1 VGLLTGSIGG
11 AVDVQLYP
19 EVVGTDGAGN
29 PTRRAGTTPTTVR
42 MLLQPV
48 SSTETAGSDRSAAT
62 VYRGIATAFPAGA
75 WARVRALGR
84 DWDLLGEPT
93 RRADSGRTSH
103 VTVLL
108 AARTAEPL
116 Q

>member
-1 VGLLTGSIGG
+1 MGLLSSGEP
-11 AVDVQLYP
+11 VDLYP
-19 EVVGTDGAGN
+19 EIVSTDGAGN
-29 PTRRAGTTPTTVR
+29 PTRRVGTSPTTVR

-48 SSTETAGSDRSAAT
+48 SSSEVGGSDRAATT
-62 VYRGIATAFPAGA
+62 VYRGICTSFPAGA
-75 WARVRALGR
+75 WARVHALGR

-93 RRADSGRTSH
+93 RRTDSGRTSH

-108 AARTAEPL
+108 QARTAEPL